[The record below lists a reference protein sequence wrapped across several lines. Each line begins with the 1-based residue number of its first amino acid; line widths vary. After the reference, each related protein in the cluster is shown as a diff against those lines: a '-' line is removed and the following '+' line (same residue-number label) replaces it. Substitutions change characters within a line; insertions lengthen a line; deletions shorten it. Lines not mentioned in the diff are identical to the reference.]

1 MGKVIM
7 SGIVP
12 PLVAPVTGIQLGTI
26 AEGSIVKL
34 NEGGSPV
41 EFYVAKHDYES
52 GLNGAGR
59 TVLVRKNVYPSLV
72 MWHSVKNFSAYAS
85 SYIDSWLNGSYKAL
99 LDSVVQTAIASTN
112 FYYTP
117 SFSNKTVTSLSR
129 AVFTLS
135 ATEFGVPKAAV
146 FNTEGSALPIASSL
160 QPVVFN
166 GALAE
171 QWTRSPNIQSSG
183 YIIRIGVNG
192 FQVSSLKPNTSST
205 IRPCF
210 TLPATTVFD
219 EETMMFTG
227 KIA

>member
-1 MGKVIM
+1 MGHAIV
-7 SGIVP
+7 SGGAMASVP
-12 PLVAPVTGIQLGTI
+12 AVGIRLGDI
-26 AEGSIVKL
+26 AEGQIVKL
-34 NEGGSPV
+34 LENGTSV

-52 GLNGAGR
+52 GLNGTGR
-59 TVLVRKNVYPSLV
+59 TLLVRKNIYPSLV
-72 MWHSVKNFSAYAS
+72 KWHLANNFSAYAS

-99 LDSVVQTAIASTN
+99 LDSAVQTAIASTN

-135 ATEFGVPKAAV
+135 ATEFGVPKADV

-171 QWTRSPNIQSSG
+171 QWTRSPNIQTSG
-183 YIIRIGVNG
+183 RVICIGING
-192 FQVSSLKPNTSST
+192 FQVSLLTRPDASNT

-210 TLPATTVFD
+210 TLPSNALFD
-219 EETMMFTG
+219 EETLLFKG
-227 KIA
+227 VA

>member
-1 MGKVIM
+1 MGILRYAGGKPNMTTPVG
-7 SGIVP
+7 GI
-12 PLVAPVTGIQLGTI
+12 LLSSI

-52 GLNGAGR
+52 GLNGSGR
-59 TVLVRKNVYPSLV
+59 TLLVREVYPSPV
-72 MWHSVKNFSAYAS
+72 RWHSVKNFSAYAS

-99 LDSVVQTAIASTN
+99 LDSAVQTAIASTN

-129 AVFTLS
+129 AIFTLS
-135 ATEFGVPKAAV
+135 ATEFGIPKFDV

-171 QWTRSPNIQSSG
+171 QWTRSPNIQTSG
-183 YIIRIGVNG
+183 YVICIGING
-192 FQVSSLKPNTSST
+192 FQVSSLTRPDASNT

-210 TLPATTVFD
+210 TLPSNALFD
-219 EETMMFTG
+219 EETLLFKG
-227 KIA
+227 VA